1 MRLNKFLSKSGIAS
15 RRKSDELIKMATTT
29 VNEEIILDPA
39 YNVKE
44 KDLVR
49 FDGRLLKID
58 EEKIVIIL
66 NKPKNVITS
75 VSDQFG
81 RKTVMHFIK
90 SKKRLAP
97 IGRLDKDSTGLLL
110 LTNDGDLHQY
120 LTHPKN
126 QIPRQYIVVIEKII
140 DSSKL
145 KRITRGLSIGEG
157 EIGRAKVL
165 SQKMIKGRCEARL
178 ELKQGKKRE
187 VRRIFRSVK
196 IKLFS
201 LHRVSFGIINIG
213 SLKIGESRF
222 LKENEIK
229 NLKNKI

>member
-1 MRLNKFLSKSGIAS
+1 M
-15 RRKSDELIKMATTT
+15 
-29 VNEEIILDPA
+29 
-39 YNVKE
+39 
-44 KDLVR
+44 
-49 FDGRLLKID
+49 
-58 EEKIVIIL
+58 
-66 NKPKNVITS
+66 
-75 VSDQFG
+75 
-81 RKTVMHFIK
+81 
-90 SKKRLAP
+90 
-97 IGRLDKDSTGLLL
+97 
-110 LTNDGDLHQY
+110 TNDGDLHQY

-157 EIGRAKVL
+157 EIGKAMVI

-196 IKLFS
+196 IKLFR
-201 LHRVSFGIINIG
+201 LHRVSFGSINIG

>member
-44 KDLVR
+44 KDQVR

-145 KRITRGLSIGEG
+145 KRITKGLSIGEG
-157 EIGRAKVL
+157 EIGRARVL

-201 LHRVSFGIINIG
+201 LHRVSFGSINIG
-213 SLKIGESRF
+213 SLKIGESRI

>member
-1 MRLNKFLSKSGIAS
+1 MRLNKFLAKSGIAS

-29 VNEEIILDPA
+29 VNEEVILDPA
-39 YNVKE
+39 YNVEE

-49 FDGRLLKID
+49 FDGRLLKIE
-58 EEKIVIIL
+58 EEKVVIIL
-66 NKPKNVITS
+66 NKPRNVITS

-81 RKTVMHFIK
+81 RKTVMHFLK
-90 SKKRLAP
+90 FKKRLAP

-126 QIPRQYIVVIEKII
+126 QIPRQYIVVLEKII

-157 EIGRAKVL
+157 EIGRAKVI
-165 SQKMIKGRCEARL
+165 SQKMIKGRCEAKL

-187 VRRIFRSVK
+187 VRRIFRSLK

-201 LHRVSFGIINIG
+201 LHRVSFGSINIG

-222 LKENEIK
+222 LKENEIEK
-229 NLKNKI
+229 LKN

>member
-1 MRLNKFLSKSGIAS
+1 MRLNKFLAKSGIAS

-39 YNVKE
+39 YNVEE

-49 FDGRLLKID
+49 FDGKLLKID

-81 RKTVMHFIK
+81 RKTVMHFLK

-126 QIPRQYIVVIEKII
+126 QIPRQYIVVLEKII

-145 KRITRGLSIGEG
+145 KRITKGLSIGEG
-157 EIGRAKVL
+157 ELGRAKVI

-201 LHRVSFGIINIG
+201 LHRVSFGSINIG

-222 LKENEIK
+222 LNENEIK
-229 NLKNKI
+229 NLKN